1 MKPIPFVSRAR
12 REEIV
17 ALPLVAVLPGGE
29 ERPAQ
34 VLGAALDF
42 PIIYVQGFGRV
53 EYCWPTADRF
63 AQAGRFPFDPT
74 CL

>member
-1 MKPIPFVSRAR
+1 MKPIPFVSAAR

-17 ALPLVAVLPGGE
+17 ALSLMAVLPGGE

-42 PIIYVQGFGRV
+42 PVIHVQGFGRV
-53 EYCWPTADRF
+53 EYCWPTVERF
-63 AQAGRFPFDPT
+63 AQAGRFPFDPAH
-74 CL
+74 L